1 MIVSV
6 SGKIGSGKD
15 TVGEIIRYLSTNPSG
30 NQHHSKTITF
40 EAFRE
45 FSYSSQAKRCEWQI
59 KKFADKLKDIVCIIL
74 GCTREQLE
82 DRDFKERE
90 LGEEWSKNIFDGFD
104 VILMEEDTQT
114 GEYVYYDT
122 RGKELGNVVRGSEG
136 CYEHFNIMLTP
147 RKILQLLGTEAG
159 RQIIHPNIWV
169 NSMFSEYKDIND
181 TPTRNVIY
189 PNWVITDTR
198 FPNELEAVKERGGIT
213 IVVKRPETDHL
224 AGDHAS
230 ETALDNSTFDE
241 VIVND
246 SSLEDLIEKV
256 KEILIRREI
265 I

>member
-82 DRDFKERE
+82 DRDYKEKE
-90 LGEEWSKNIFDGFD
+90 LGEEWWRYRAHDGSVYRNCAKQVYDKKPKNERLVD
-104 VILMEEDTQT
+104 
-114 GEYVYYDT
+114 
-122 RGKELGNVVRGSEG
+122 K
-136 CYEHFNIMLTP
+136 LTP

-159 RQIIHPNIWV
+159 RFIIHDDIWI
-169 NSMFSEYKDIND
+169 NSMFSDYKPD
-181 TPTRNVIY
+181 TS
-189 PNWVITDTR
+189 NWITTDTR

-246 SSLEDLIEKV
+246 GSLEDLIEKV
-256 KEILIRREI
+256 KEILARREI